1 MEDIVISSYKEQL
14 KESALKAE
22 AVKSAGFDIV
32 IDELEKRNIKTTKL
46 KEFFERLMNSN
57 TKEELNRLTPRELS
71 EITTDIN
78 NQITRALIVKA
89 EIADALVRKSKIVAL
104 SKSPNGKIKDND
116 NYIRVGTA
124 LAEEITKFGIADG
137 ITTCITTYFK
147 QKSYQAEYREKIIE
161 KQKEL
166 GTYDAEQKEEN
177 RRKINARMETEILT
191 TKESPKDKLLKEILK
206 KENISDEDTDF
217 DTAKEKYR
225 QSVNER
231 MQRLFVSK

>member
-161 KQKEL
+161 K
-166 GTYDAEQKEEN
+166 

-231 MQRLFVSK
+231 MQRLFGSK

>member
-104 SKSPNGKIKDND
+104 SKSPNGKI

-166 GTYDAEQKEEN
+166 GIYDAEQKEEN

-231 MQRLFVSK
+231 MQRLFGSK